1 MSFIR
6 PEIAA
11 LQPTGIAKVAVPRL
25 NDPTVIPLWFGEGDL
40 VTPEFIREE
49 AKAALDDGET
59 FYSFTRGTLRLRE
72 GLERLLRYL
81 DKDG

>member
-11 LQPTGIAKVAVPRL
+11 LQPTGV
-25 NDPTVIPLWFGEGDL
+25 
-40 VTPEFIREE
+40 

-72 GLERLLRYL
+72 GLERLLRY
-81 DKDG
+81 